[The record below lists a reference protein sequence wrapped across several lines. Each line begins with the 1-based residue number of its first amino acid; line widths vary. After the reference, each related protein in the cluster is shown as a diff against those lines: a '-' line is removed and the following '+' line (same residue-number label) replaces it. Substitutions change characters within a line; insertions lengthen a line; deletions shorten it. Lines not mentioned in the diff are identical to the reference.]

1 MQGIVCLH
9 VRMTSIGFCC
19 AGKKSRTTWGNIP
32 KNKRENIHTL
42 ITGDHLSTFE
52 DSVCWILL
60 KMQKNS
66 SQNGETFKKKK
77 TYPSNAGG
85 HTPIWAC
92 CPSDLTGGRL
102 AGGVEKEQLKVVC
115 LGEKKMRT
123 DGLNSGRVPVVCLG
137 EGRSVCIRDLG
148 GVYLCIYMYVSS

>member
-77 TYPSNAGG
+77 NLSIKCGG
-85 HTPIWAC
+85 SYADMGML
-92 CPSDLTGGRL
+92 S
-102 AGGVEKEQLKVVC
+102 Q
-115 LGEKKMRT
+115 
-123 DGLNSGRVPVVCLG
+123 
-137 EGRSVCIRDLG
+137 
-148 GVYLCIYMYVSS
+148 